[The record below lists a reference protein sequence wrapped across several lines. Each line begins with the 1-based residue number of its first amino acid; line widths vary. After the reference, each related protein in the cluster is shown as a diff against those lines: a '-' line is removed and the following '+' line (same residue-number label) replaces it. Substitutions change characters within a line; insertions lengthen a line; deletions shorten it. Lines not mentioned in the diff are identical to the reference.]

1 MKLSI
6 IVLNYQTKN
15 LVKQCLKNIVNLNL
29 PFKYEIIVV
38 DNDSRDGIEKMI
50 DEEFPDVRFIQ
61 SDKNNGM
68 GGGNNLGIKAA
79 WGEYVL
85 ILNPD
90 VVVLENS
97 LEKMVEFLDG
107 HSQTGTVAPKLLNPN
122 RTYQQSRYQFPD
134 FFLLPAFIRTG
145 LKKIS
150 QGKLDEY
157 FMNNV
162 PGDSAHKIDW
172 ARGSA
177 LMVRRYVLEQ
187 INGFD
192 QNFFM
197 YMEDTDLCRR
207 VWRLGFEIWYLP
219 EAQLIHYYARESAD
233 SGQWLKDLTKKI
245 TWIHIFYWLKYFWKW
260 RGKK

>member
-6 IVLNYQTKN
+6 IILNYQTKN
-15 LVKQCLKNIVNLNL
+15 LVKQCLKNIVNFNL
-29 PFKYEIIVV
+29 PFKHEIIVV
-38 DNDSRDGIEKMI
+38 DNDSRDGIAKMLKQ
-50 DEEFPDVRFIQ
+50 EFPLINFIQ
-61 SDKNNGM
+61 SDRNSGM
-68 GGGNNLGIKAA
+68 GAGNNLGIKIA

-97 LEKMVEFLDG
+97 LEKMIQFLDNRLQIG
-107 HSQTGTVAPKLLNPN
+107 AVAPKLLNPN
-122 RTYQQSRYQFPD
+122 RTYQQSRYKFPE

-150 QGKLDEY
+150 QKKLAEY
-157 FMNNV
+157 FMNDV

-177 LMVRRYVLEQ
+177 LMIRRNVLEK
-187 INGFD
+187 IGGFD
-192 QNFFM
+192 PKFFM
-197 YMEDTDLCRR
+197 YMEDMDLCRR
-207 VWRLGFEIWYLP
+207 IWHLGFEIWYLP
-219 EAQLIHYYARESAD
+219 EAEMIHYYARESD

-245 TWIHIFYWLKYFWKW
+245 TWIHIFSWLKYFWKW
-260 RGKK
+260 R